1 MKTKLL
7 GLIAIAALGMLALAC
22 AGKTTVVSTN
32 QETPGV
38 TVSGSGSVF
47 GQPDIAVLSLGVSAE
62 ASSVGEA
69 RSQAAD
75 GMNKMLDAMKQNGID
90 AKDIQT
96 TRFTVQP
103 MYDYTNGKSV
113 LRGFSVDNTV
123 TAKVRKIDDAG
134 KVIDA
139 ALAAGGDLAR
149 VDSLQFTID
158 DPTVLE
164 DQAREKAMTD
174 ARHKADALATAGG
187 VKLGLPRTISEVAAP
202 TPINFTGQQFAA
214 AQDSAQTP
222 IQLGQLEVQVNVQV
236 VYELK
241 G

>member
-22 AGKTTVVSTN
+22 TSKTTVVSTN
-32 QETPGV
+32 QEAPGV

-62 ASSVGEA
+62 ADSVGEA
-69 RSQAAD
+69 RSRAAD
-75 GMNKMLDAMKQNGID
+75 GMNKMLDAMKQNGVD
-90 AKDIQT
+90 EKDIQT

-139 ALAAGGDLAR
+139 VLAAGGDLAR

-174 ARHKADALATAGG
+174 ARHKADALAKAGG
-187 VKLGLPRTISEVAAP
+187 VELGLPRTISEVAAP
-202 TPINFTGQQFAA
+202 APINFTGAEFAHA
-214 AQDSAQTP
+214 LDTAQTP
-222 IQLGQLEVQVNVQV
+222 IQLGELEVQVTVQV
-236 VYELK
+236 VYELTD
-241 G
+241 